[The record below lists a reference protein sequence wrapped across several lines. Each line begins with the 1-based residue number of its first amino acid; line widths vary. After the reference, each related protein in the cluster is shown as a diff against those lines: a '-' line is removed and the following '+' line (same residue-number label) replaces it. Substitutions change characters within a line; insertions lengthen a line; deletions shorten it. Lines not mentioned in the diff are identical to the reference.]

1 MRRDRDDGNR
11 LKKRMVLLV
20 LSVAVSISACSFS
33 GSKEKNAGETKN
45 VSWTPQ
51 QEEQAQ
57 GQAEQDNKT
66 AETEAPEE
74 GRIHVF
80 SNLMSLK
87 LPQGLEAQT
96 NETSNSKLV
105 YMDSSKKVKLEIQH
119 DSEQLVTDAGID
131 EARLKMKMILEQDSE
146 GEKLEWL
153 KNETLLVHGKHIAVN
168 EVIMPSQKGDMY
180 RLLGWAELNGA
191 LLEIQFSAPANEQ
204 GEWQKAVHEMIES
217 IQM

>member
-1 MRRDRDDGNR
+1 MRRNREGNR
-11 LKKRMVLLV
+11 LQKWMVLLL
-20 LSVAVSISACSFS
+20 LSVAVIISACSFT
-33 GSKEKNAGETKN
+33 GSKQKNAGETKN
-45 VSWTPQ
+45 VSLTPQ
-51 QEEQAQ
+51 QEEQ
-57 GQAEQDNKT
+57 GRAEQENKT
-66 AETEAPEE
+66 AETKAPEE

-105 YMDSSKKVKLEIQH
+105 YTDSSKKVKLEIQH

-131 EARLKMKMILEQDSE
+131 QGRIKMKGILEQDSG

-153 KNETLLVHGKHIAVN
+153 KDETLLVHGKHIAVN
-168 EVIMPSQKGDMY
+168 EVIMPSKKGDTY
-180 RLLGWAELNGA
+180 RLVGWAELNGA
-191 LLEIQFSAPANEQ
+191 FLEIRFSAPADVRDK
-204 GEWQKAVHEMIES
+204 WQQAVQEMIES

>member
-1 MRRDRDDGNR
+1 MRRDRDGNW
-11 LKKRMVLLV
+11 LKKWMVLLV
-20 LSVAVSISACSFS
+20 LSAAVSISACSFS
-33 GSKEKNAGETKN
+33 GSKEKNAGETKS
-45 VSWTPQ
+45 VSLTPQ
-51 QEEQAQ
+51 QEEQ
-57 GQAEQDNKT
+57 GQAEQENKT

-74 GRIHVF
+74 GIIHVF

-105 YMDSSKKVKLEIQH
+105 YTDSSKKVKLEIEH

-131 EARLKMKMILEQDSE
+131 EGRIKMKGILEQDSE

-153 KNETLLVHGKHIAVN
+153 KDETLLVNGKHIAVN
-168 EVIMPSQKGDMY
+168 EVIVPSQKGDTY
-180 RLLGWAELNGA
+180 RLIGWTELNGA
-191 LLEIQFSAPANEQ
+191 HLEIDFSAPADERDK
-204 GEWQKAVHEMIES
+204 WQQAVHEMIES

>member
-1 MRRDRDDGNR
+1 MRRDRDGNR
-11 LKKRMVLLV
+11 LKKWLVVLL

-33 GSKEKNAGETKN
+33 CSKEKNAGETKN
-45 VSWTPQ
+45 VSLTPQ
-51 QEEQAQ
+51 QGEQ
-57 GQAEQDNKT
+57 EQRQVEQENKT
-66 AETEAPEE
+66 AEPKAPEE

-87 LPQGLEAQT
+87 LPHGLEAQT
-96 NETSNSKLV
+96 SETSNSKLV

-119 DSEQLVTDAGID
+119 DLEQLVTDAGID
-131 EARLKMKMILEQDSE
+131 QGRIKMKVILEQDSG

-153 KNETLLVHGKHIAVN
+153 KDETLLVNGKHIAIN
-168 EVIMPSQKGDMY
+168 EVIMPSRKGNTY
-180 RLLGWAELNGA
+180 RLVGWAELNGA
-191 LLEIQFSAPANEQ
+191 HLEIQFSAPANEQ

>member
-1 MRRDRDDGNR
+1 MQRDRDGNR
-11 LKKRMVLLV
+11 LQKLMVLLL

-33 GSKEKNAGETKN
+33 GSKERDAGEAKN
-45 VSWTPQ
+45 VSLTPH
-51 QEEQAQ
+51 QEEQEQ
-57 GQAEQDNKT
+57 GQAEQENKT
-66 AETEAPEE
+66 AETKAPEE

-119 DSEQLVTDAGID
+119 DLEQLQTDAGID
-131 EARLKMKMILEQDSE
+131 QGRIKMKVILEQDSG

-153 KNETLLVHGKHIAVN
+153 KDETLLVNGKHIAIN
-168 EVIMPSQKGDMY
+168 EVIMLSQEGATY
-180 RLLGWAELNGA
+180 RFVGWAELNGA
-191 LLEIQFSAPANEQ
+191 HLEIRFSAPANEQ
-204 GEWQKAVHEMIES
+204 GEWQKAVQEMIES